1 MYPWC
6 GTPQNHAGR
15 YRSDTQLP
23 LQFKPMGVSTEIQR
37 RGFTTLGPRTGNF
50 AKRLRRRHG
59 EDERGA
65 ELLEFALVV
74 VLLITLLYG
83 IITYGVILAAQATVT
98 QAAADAARSGIVQG
112 TGSAACSGTGQNG
125 AVVATAGCA
134 AVAQASN
141 DLGWMNKGTCYET
154 VNGMAVAGSA
164 SNPITCAATTASC
177 PPPNAVNTCLTVT
190 VQYIYSSA
198 PLFPELP
205 GLSVI
210 TPSTISSTN
219 VLQLSTPSGS

>member
-1 MYPWC
+1 M
-6 GTPQNHAGR
+6 
-15 YRSDTQLP
+15 
-23 LQFKPMGVSTEIQR
+23 
-37 RGFTTLGPRTGNF
+37 GPRTGNF

-83 IITYGVILAAQATVT
+83 IITYGVILAAQSTVT

-112 TGSAACSGTGQNG
+112 TGNQTVGGQSVSTAAYT
-125 AVVATAGCA
+125 AVQ
-134 AVAQASN
+134 QAST
-141 DLGWMNKGTCYET
+141 DLGWMNKGACTEI
-154 VNGMAVAGSA
+154 VNGVTVATGAGAVTCSA
-164 SNPITCAATTASC
+164 LTESC
-177 PPPNAVNTCLTVT
+177 PSNAANTCLSVT
-190 VQYIYSSA
+190 VSYNYGAS
-198 PLFPELP
+198 PLFPEMP